1 MMSEQ
6 EMADK
11 IVRRQMLANDTFSQ
25 WMGLEII
32 ELIPGKCIVRA
43 KVKPSMLN
51 GFNICHGGITFSI
64 ADSAFAFA
72 SNSRGIQS
80 LSVETSISHV
90 KKVLPDDTIIAVA
103 IEKHITS
110 KFGHYEVLLTNQHNE
125 TVAIFKG
132 TVFRTGKSWDIM

>member
-90 KKVLPDDTIIAVA
+90 KKVLPDD
-103 IEKHITS
+103 
-110 KFGHYEVLLTNQHNE
+110 
-125 TVAIFKG
+125 
-132 TVFRTGKSWDIM
+132 

>member
-1 MMSEQ
+1 MS
-6 EMADK
+6 
-11 IVRRQMLANDTFSQ
+11 RRYYLA
-25 WMGLEII
+25 
-32 ELIPGKCIVRA
+32 V
-43 KVKPSMLN
+43 
-51 GFNICHGGITFSI
+51 